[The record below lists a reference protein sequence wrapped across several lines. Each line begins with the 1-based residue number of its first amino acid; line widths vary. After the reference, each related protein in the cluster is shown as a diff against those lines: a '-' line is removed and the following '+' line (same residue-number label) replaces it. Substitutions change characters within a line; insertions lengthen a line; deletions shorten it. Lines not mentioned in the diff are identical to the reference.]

1 MKKVNPYY
9 EFLDNLLKELRIT
22 ANGFQE
28 KYELRSFS
36 AIFNK
41 LKNDPEKSLHPET
54 IGKIEEA
61 LKIRI
66 DDSDLNNITWTKVSD
81 PSKENTFSGAIGV
94 TSYPVLSE
102 VFAGEPDQIEIEYH
116 GIKENF
122 TYFESGHRC
131 FALKVNGKSMET
143 TLRDGD
149 TVLVDMDLYPID
161 GDLVAVKLQNGNQY
175 IKRYHKFNDFII
187 QLTSDNP
194 EYGVR
199 MVDTKDIIAI
209 HPVVA
214 INLNIR
220 NGERERRSKDSR
232 N

>member
-9 EFLDNLLKELRIT
+9 LFLENLLAELRIT

-28 KYELRSFS
+28 KYGLRSFS

-41 LKNDPEKSLHPET
+41 LKNDPEKLLHPET

-66 DDSDLNNITWTKVSD
+66 DDSDIENITYTRVIEPEKDSG
-81 PSKENTFSGAIGV
+81 FSGAIGV
-94 TSYPVLSE
+94 TTYPVLSE

-122 TYFESGHRC
+122 TYYESGHRC
-131 FALKVNGKSMET
+131 FALKVNGSSMET

-149 TVLVDMDLYPID
+149 TVLVDMDLHPMD
-161 GDLVAVKLQNGNQY
+161 GDLVAVKLQNGHQY
-175 IKRYHKFNDFII
+175 IKRYHKYNDFII

-199 MVDTKDIIAI
+199 LIDTKDIAAI

-214 INLNIR
+214 INFNLR
-220 NGERERRSKDSR
+220 NGERERNNRVAR